1 MRSASDKLI
10 RKMKTMKTL
19 LLCCILLTAATAR
32 TAAQSIEPRVS
43 EEVELMSAD
52 TLRPGF
58 VKTRGGEKNPPPPA
72 DMHYGKR
79 KCHSMAA
86 ILVKCSPQ
94 PDSAYAPSLPA
105 GT

>member
-58 VKTRGGEKNPPPPA
+58 VKTRGGEKYPA
-72 DMHYGKR
+72 PMHYGKR

>member
-58 VKTRGGEKNPPPPA
+58 VKTRGGEKYPA
-72 DMHYGKR
+72 P
-79 KCHSMAA
+79 A
-86 ILVKCSPQ
+86 ICITANANVIPWQ
-94 PDSAYAPSLPA
+94 QYW
-105 GT
+105 

>member
-58 VKTRGGEKNPPPPA
+58 VKTRGGEKYPPA
-72 DMHYGKR
+72 PPICITANANVIPWQQYW
-79 KCHSMAA
+79 
-86 ILVKCSPQ
+86 
-94 PDSAYAPSLPA
+94 
-105 GT
+105 

>member
-43 EEVELMSAD
+43 EEVQLMSAD

-58 VKTRGGEKNPPPPA
+58 VKTRGGEKYPAPPICITANANVIPWQQ
-72 DMHYGKR
+72 YW
-79 KCHSMAA
+79 
-86 ILVKCSPQ
+86 
-94 PDSAYAPSLPA
+94 
-105 GT
+105 

>member
-52 TLRPGF
+52 TCLLY
-58 VKTRGGEKNPPPPA
+58 T
-72 DMHYGKR
+72 
-79 KCHSMAA
+79 
-86 ILVKCSPQ
+86 SPS
-94 PDSAYAPSLPA
+94 PRD
-105 GT
+105 

>member
-58 VKTRGGEKNPPPPA
+58 VKTRGGEKTPPPA

>member
-43 EEVELMSAD
+43 EEVELICQNA
-52 TLRPGF
+52 G
-58 VKTRGGEKNPPPPA
+58 RGKIPRPA

>member
-43 EEVELMSAD
+43 EEVELMS
-52 TLRPGF
+52 
-58 VKTRGGEKNPPPPA
+58 EKYPAPPICITANANVIPWQQ
-72 DMHYGKR
+72 YW
-79 KCHSMAA
+79 
-86 ILVKCSPQ
+86 
-94 PDSAYAPSLPA
+94 
-105 GT
+105 

>member
-43 EEVELMSAD
+43 EEVELMSALAR
-52 TLRPGF
+52 TAGYEEYAMNL
-58 VKTRGGEKNPPPPA
+58 GGSYTA
-72 DMHYGKR
+72 D
-79 KCHSMAA
+79 
-86 ILVKCSPQ
+86 I
-94 PDSAYAPSLPA
+94 DSCMGP
-105 GT
+105 

>member
-58 VKTRGGEKNPPPPA
+58 VKRRGKIPRPA

>member
-58 VKTRGGEKNPPPPA
+58 VKTRGGEKYPA

>member
-19 LLCCILLTAATAR
+19 LLCCILLTAAAAR
-32 TAAQSIEPRVS
+32 
-43 EEVELMSAD
+43 
-52 TLRPGF
+52 
-58 VKTRGGEKNPPPPA
+58 PA

>member
-58 VKTRGGEKNPPPPA
+58 
-72 DMHYGKR
+72 
-79 KCHSMAA
+79 
-86 ILVKCSPQ
+86 
-94 PDSAYAPSLPA
+94 
-105 GT
+105 

>member
-58 VKTRGGEKNPPPPA
+58 VKTRGGEKYRPA

>member
-52 TLRPGF
+52 TLRPGLS
-58 VKTRGGEKNPPPPA
+58 KRGAGEKYPAPPICITANANVIPWQQ
-72 DMHYGKR
+72 YW
-79 KCHSMAA
+79 
-86 ILVKCSPQ
+86 
-94 PDSAYAPSLPA
+94 
-105 GT
+105 

>member
-58 VKTRGGEKNPPPPA
+58 VKTGRGKIPRPA

>member
-43 EEVELMSAD
+43 EEVELMSALAR
-52 TLRPGF
+52 TAG
-58 VKTRGGEKNPPPPA
+58 VCQNAGRGKIPRPA

>member
-58 VKTRGGEKNPPPPA
+58 VKTPHPPPPPICITA
-72 DMHYGKR
+72 NANVIPWQQYW
-79 KCHSMAA
+79 
-86 ILVKCSPQ
+86 
-94 PDSAYAPSLPA
+94 
-105 GT
+105 

>member
-52 TLRPGF
+52 TLRPG
-58 VKTRGGEKNPPPPA
+58 GEKTPPPA

>member
-52 TLRPGF
+52 TLRPG
-58 VKTRGGEKNPPPPA
+58 KIPRPA